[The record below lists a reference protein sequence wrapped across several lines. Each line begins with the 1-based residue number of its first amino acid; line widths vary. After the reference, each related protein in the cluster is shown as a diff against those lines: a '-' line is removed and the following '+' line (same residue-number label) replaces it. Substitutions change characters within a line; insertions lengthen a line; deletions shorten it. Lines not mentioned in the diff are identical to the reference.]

1 MSRFQSLFVRWFL
14 MAAAASSVACGNGD
28 LCVDGVYD
36 GTLALEAEG
45 YVFAES
51 PSLLS
56 PGSREVIPYSDM
68 PFATCRVIGGLFL
81 QRKGAILDSDHYPLL
96 EELGSIGIAADD
108 EGGPQQVDEISGFD
122 GVVRFGGMGS
132 VSRFGYAS
140 VAVISGFNAVERLE
154 GTLAAGAEVTGF
166 AALTEV
172 DGDLSVRSMAHGAQL
187 ERIGGSAGF
196 GSTYEVVDLP
206 NLREVGGDL
215 VFDGTRA
222 TSLGFPALAR
232 VGGNFIVT
240 FNEILEEWTGVSRG
254 MSVGGYYLAN
264 NNSPVRDSSFQSLLI
279 EDEMNIYGQVKICGN
294 GPRGEREPCSD
305 L

>member
-1 MSRFQSLFVRWFL
+1 MKKLRWFV

-45 YVFAES
+45 YVFSEP

-81 QRKGAILDSDHYPLL
+81 QREGAILDSDHYPLL
-96 EELGSIGIAADD
+96 EELGSIGIAPDD
-108 EGGPQQVDEISGFD
+108 EGGPPRVEEISGFD
-122 GVVRFGGMGS
+122 GVVRFGGIGS
-132 VSRFGYAS
+132 MTPNGRATIGI
-140 VAVISGFNAVERLE
+140 ISGFNAVEHLG
-154 GTLAAGAEVTGF
+154 GTLAATAEVTGF
-166 AALTEV
+166 LALTEI
-172 DGDLSVRSMAHGAQL
+172 DGDLAVKLLRNGAQL
-187 ERIGGSAGF
+187 ERIGGSAKFGF
-196 GSTYEVVDLP
+196 GYEVVNLA

-222 TSLGFPALAR
+222 TTLGFPTLTH

-240 FNEILEEWTGVSRG
+240 FNEILEEWTGVKSG
-254 MSVGGYYLAN
+254 MSVWGYYLAN
-264 NNSPVRDSSFQSLLI
+264 NNSPIRDASFQNLLI
-279 EDEMNIYGQVKICGN
+279 EDEMNIDGQVKICGN